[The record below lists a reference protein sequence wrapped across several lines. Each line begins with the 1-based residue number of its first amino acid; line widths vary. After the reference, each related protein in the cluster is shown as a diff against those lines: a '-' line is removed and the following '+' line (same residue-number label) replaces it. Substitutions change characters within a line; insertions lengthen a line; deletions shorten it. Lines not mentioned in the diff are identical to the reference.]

1 MDPKLKHLVSERKSL
16 TAKLPAL
23 NKKAQMKRKER
34 AGEQNLKNLD
44 DVLTDKRITIIY
56 CDELQQGH

>member
-1 MDPKLKHLVSERKSL
+1 
-16 TAKLPAL
+16 
-23 NKKAQMKRKER
+23 MKRKER